1 MESEHE
7 CWKMGPRDD
16 GFELVPYRER
26 AGSLS
31 WNKNVKRATEGR
43 YSSHEQEGL
52 EKWGEGDRY
61 FRLGAGA
68 LHQME

>member
-1 MESEHE
+1 MNVGRWVQEM
-7 CWKMGPRDD
+7 MGLNWFPIDK
-16 GFELVPYRER
+16 R
-26 AGSLS
+26 AGSLN

-61 FRLGAGA
+61 FRLGKY
-68 LHQME
+68 